1 MCPEQAG
8 AMWRQCRW
16 SLPSSVMVRAG
27 EAVNLAFSTPGT
39 AGWAVMWCSLFQA
52 IWVSSTDFSRAM
64 LNLPQKNYHKL
75 RTFILSLVNIIK
87 QRWSWFP
94 QLQDENTLK
103 SNLQFLFF
111 WKVLLKSSGH
121 SSSCFFFLLKERN
134 SDYITKLLLC

>member
-27 EAVNLAFSTPGT
+27 EAVNLAFSTPWT
-39 AGWAVMWCSLFQA
+39 AGWAVMWYSLFQA
-52 IWVSSTDFSRAM
+52 IWVFSTDFSRAM

-75 RTFILSLVNIIK
+75 RTFILFLVNVIK

-103 SNLQFLFF
+103 SNLQVLFF
-111 WKVLLKSSGH
+111 WRCCWSQVDIAVVA
-121 SSSCFFFLLKERN
+121 FFFLLKERN